1 MLTPY
6 LNKVL
11 AGHDLTSGEMEKVL
25 GIMTGSNASCA
36 QSGAL
41 LAALRMKGESLSEL
55 AGGARMLRRHAA
67 FIDCGGTDVVDVVG
81 TGGDG
86 GISFN
91 ISTTSAMVA
100 AGAGVPMAKHGN
112 RAVSGKCG
120 AADVLAELGF
130 NLNVEPAVMEN
141 CIQNHGIGFL
151 FAQKMHP
158 VLGSV
163 GVLRRELKI
172 RTIFNM
178 LGPLSNP
185 AGAQSIVLGVYDAK
199 LTELFAGTLKELGA
213 KHAMVVHGHDGL
225 DEISCCEPTR
235 VSELKN
241 GVITSYELY
250 PEMLLGNTFDRSEIA
265 GGDAKRN
272 AEIMLNILNGKDCGA
287 TRAVVLLNAGAAIYV
302 SGKAATLQEGMKLAE
317 ESIDSG
323 RALEKLNILIRESC
337 NE

>member
-25 GIMTGSNASCA
+25 GLMTGSNASCA

-67 FIDCGGTDVVDVVG
+67 FIDCGGADVVDVVG

-163 GVLRRELKI
+163 GVLRR
-172 RTIFNM
+172 N
-178 LGPLSNP
+178 
-185 AGAQSIVLGVYDAK
+185 
-199 LTELFAGTLKELGA
+199 
-213 KHAMVVHGHDGL
+213 
-225 DEISCCEPTR
+225 
-235 VSELKN
+235 SEYARFS
-241 GVITSYELY
+241 T
-250 PEMLLGNTFDRSEIA
+250 
-265 GGDAKRN
+265 
-272 AEIMLNILNGKDCGA
+272 C
-287 TRAVVLLNAGAAIYV
+287 
-302 SGKAATLQEGMKLAE
+302 
-317 ESIDSG
+317 SG
-323 RALEKLNILIRESC
+323 RSAIRRGRSPLC
-337 NE
+337 LGFTMRN

>member
-25 GIMTGSNASCA
+25 GLMTGSNASCA

-67 FIDCGGTDVVDVVG
+67 FIDCGERMWSMWSEP
-81 TGGDG
+81 GGDG

-151 FAQKMHP
+151 FAQRCTRF
-158 VLGSV
+158 SV
-163 GVLRRELKI
+163 
-172 RTIFNM
+172 
-178 LGPLSNP
+178 P
-185 AGAQSIVLGVYDAK
+185 
-199 LTELFAGTLKELGA
+199 
-213 KHAMVVHGHDGL
+213 
-225 DEISCCEPTR
+225 
-235 VSELKN
+235 SEFS
-241 GVITSYELY
+241 G
-250 PEMLLGNTFDRSEIA
+250 GNSEYARFSTCSDRSAIRR
-265 GGDAKRN
+265 GRSPLCLGFTMRN
-272 AEIMLNILNGKDCGA
+272 
-287 TRAVVLLNAGAAIYV
+287 
-302 SGKAATLQEGMKLAE
+302 
-317 ESIDSG
+317 
-323 RALEKLNILIRESC
+323 
-337 NE
+337 